1 MDCAITAGQ
10 RARYWSAPNPPV
22 GCALVKEG
30 VVIGEGFTQP
40 AGDAHAEAMALQAA
54 REAGGAGACR
64 GATAFVTLEPCSHQ
78 GRTGPCVAALIEA
91 GIERVVVAVEDPN
104 PQVAGQGLSQL
115 REAGIA
121 VEVGIGAEAVE
132 QDLAGFLLRMRRGY
146 GRITMKIATSLDGRT
161 AMASGES
168 QWITGELA
176 RQDAQRLRAE
186 SDLIVTGVGTVLA
199 DDCRLT
205 LRSDAL
211 PLSDDDKARALAHPP
226 ARMVLDSRG
235 RTPADAQVLQG
246 EPAILVV
253 AQSSGD
259 ASTTSVHPLPANPEG
274 RIDLAE
280 WIAFLRT
287 QTFNEILVEA
297 GPTLSGALIREGW
310 VDRLVLYQ
318 APKLLGDSARPLATM
333 ALDRLGDAVELA
345 FTEVTRMG
353 SDLRII
359 AAPLRRGQN

>member
-22 GCALVKEG
+22 GCVLVKEG
-30 VVIGEGFTQP
+30 SVVGEGFTQP
-40 AGDAHAEAMALQAA
+40 AGDAHAEIQALEMARNAHGQTVT
-54 REAGGAGACR
+54 R
-64 GATAFVTLEPCSHQ
+64 GATAYVTLEPCSHQ

-91 GIERVVVAVEDPN
+91 GVARVVVAVEDPN
-104 PQVAGQGLSQL
+104 PQVAGQGLSRL

-121 VEVGIGAEAVE
+121 VDVGIGAEAVE

-146 GRITMKIATSLDGRT
+146 GRITVKIATSLDGRT
-161 AMASGES
+161 ATASGES

-176 RQDAQRLRAE
+176 RQDVQRLRAE

-211 PLSDDDKARALAHPP
+211 PLSNDDKARALAHPP
-226 ARMVLDSRG
+226 TRMVLDSRG
-235 RTPADAQVLQG
+235 RTPPDAQVLQG
-246 EPAILVV
+246 EPAVLLV
-253 AQSSGD
+253 AQSLD
-259 ASTTSVHPLPANPEG
+259 DVPTSNVRQLLANPEG

-287 QTFNEILVEA
+287 QTYNEILVEA
-297 GPTLSGALIREGW
+297 GPTLSGALIHEGW

-333 ALDRLGDAVELA
+333 ALDTLGDAVELVLS
-345 FTEVTRMG
+345 EVTRVG